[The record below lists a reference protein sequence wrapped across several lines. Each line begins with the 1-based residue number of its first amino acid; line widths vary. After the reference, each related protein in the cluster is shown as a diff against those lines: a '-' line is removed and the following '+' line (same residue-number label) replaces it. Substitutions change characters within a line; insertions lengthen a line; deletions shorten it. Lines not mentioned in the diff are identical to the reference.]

1 MSLIDTSA
9 WVEFLR
15 DTGSLVC
22 LQVEQLLEADAV
34 VCEPVVMEILSGAR
48 DETQLADLRRLM
60 ARCTT
65 LRTESVDYEVAAA
78 LFRQCR
84 RNGKTPRKM
93 MDCLIAAVAIRND
106 VALLHFDQDFVVL
119 AENSSLRLA
128 EA

>member
-93 MDCLIAAVAIRND
+93 VDCLIAAVAIRND
-106 VALLHFDQDFVVL
+106 IALLHLDQDFVVL
-119 AENSSLRLA
+119 AENSALRLA

>member
-106 VALLHFDQDFVVL
+106 VALLHFDQDFAVL

>member
-93 MDCLIAAVAIRND
+93 IDCLIAAVAIRND
-106 VALLHFDQDFVVL
+106 VALLHLDQDFVVL
-119 AENSSLRLA
+119 SENSALRLA

>member
-93 MDCLIAAVAIRND
+93 IDCLIAAVAIRND
-106 VALLHFDQDFVVL
+106 IALLHLDQDFVVL
-119 AENSSLRLA
+119 AENSALRLA

>member
-93 MDCLIAAVAIRND
+93 IDCLIAAVAIRND
-106 VALLHFDQDFVVL
+106 IALLHLDQDFVVL
-119 AENSSLRLA
+119 AENSALRIA
-128 EA
+128 KA

>member
-1 MSLIDTSA
+1 VSLIDTSA

-84 RNGKTPRKM
+84 RNGRTPRKM
-93 MDCLIAAVAIRND
+93 VDCLIAAVAIRND
-106 VALLHFDQDFVVL
+106 IALLHLDQDFVVL
-119 AENSSLRLA
+119 AENSALRLA

>member
-15 DTGSLVC
+15 DTGSPVC
-22 LQVEQLLEADAV
+22 LRVDQLLETDAV
-34 VCEPVVMEILSGAR
+34 VCEPVIMELLSGAR
-48 DETQLADLRRLM
+48 DEAQLANLRGLM

-84 RNGKTPRKM
+84 RNGRTPRKM
-93 MDCLIAAVAIRND
+93 MDCLIAAVAIRNN
-106 VALLHFDQDFVVL
+106 VALLHMDQDFVVL
-119 AENSSLRLA
+119 AENSELRLA

>member
-34 VCEPVVMEILSGAR
+34 VCEPVVMELLSGAR
-48 DETQLADLRRLM
+48 DEAQLADLRRLM

-93 MDCLIAAVAIRND
+93 IDCLIAAVAIRND
-106 VALLHFDQDFVVL
+106 VALLHLDQDFVVL
-119 AENSSLRLA
+119 AENSALRLA

>member
-1 MSLIDTSA
+1 VSLIDTSA

-93 MDCLIAAVAIRND
+93 IDCLIAAVAIRND
-106 VALLHFDQDFVVL
+106 VALLHLDQDFVVL
-119 AENSSLRLA
+119 AENSALRLA

>member
-84 RNGKTPRKM
+84 RNGNTPRKM
-93 MDCLIAAVAIRND
+93 IDCLIAAVAIRND
-106 VALLHFDQDFVVL
+106 VALLHLDQDFVVL
-119 AENSSLRLA
+119 AENSALRLA

>member
-1 MSLIDTSA
+1 
-9 WVEFLR
+9 
-15 DTGSLVC
+15 
-22 LQVEQLLEADAV
+22 
-34 VCEPVVMEILSGAR
+34 MEILSGAR

-60 ARCTT
+60 ARCTI

-93 MDCLIAAVAIRND
+93 IDCLIAAVAIRND
-106 VALLHFDQDFVVL
+106 VALLHLDQDFVVL
-119 AENSSLRLA
+119 AENSALRLA

>member
-65 LRTESVDYEVAAA
+65 LRTESVDNEVAAA

>member
-15 DTGSLVC
+15 DTGSAVC

-106 VALLHFDQDFVVL
+106 VALLHLDQDFVVL

>member
-1 MSLIDTSA
+1 
-9 WVEFLR
+9 
-15 DTGSLVC
+15 
-22 LQVEQLLEADAV
+22 
-34 VCEPVVMEILSGAR
+34 MEILSGAR

>member
-22 LQVEQLLEADAV
+22 LQVEQLLEADAGA
-34 VCEPVVMEILSGAR
+34 CESIVMEILSGAR
-48 DETQLADLRRLM
+48 DEAQLADLRLLM

>member
-93 MDCLIAAVAIRND
+93 IDCLIAAVAIRND
-106 VALLHFDQDFVVL
+106 VALLHLDQDFVVL
-119 AENSSLRLA
+119 AENSALRLA

>member
-1 MSLIDTSA
+1 VSLIDTSA

-93 MDCLIAAVAIRND
+93 VDCLIAAVAIRND
-106 VALLHFDQDFVVL
+106 IALLHLDQDFVVL
-119 AENSSLRLA
+119 AENSALRLA

>member
-22 LQVEQLLEADAV
+22 LQVEQLLEADVV

-93 MDCLIAAVAIRND
+93 IDCLIAAVAIRND
-106 VALLHFDQDFVVL
+106 IALLHLDQDFVVL
-119 AENSSLRLA
+119 AENSALRLA